1 VLHITPWERSALE
14 LLANGTTTTGMA
26 SRLNLSEPEI
36 ELRLH
41 ELFTRMG
48 ASSASD
54 AVVAASRR
62 GLLPGPIAI
71 RAVPGRGASRS

>member
-1 VLHITPWERSALE
+1 MLHITPWERSALE

>member
-14 LLANGTTTTGMA
+14 LLATGTTMSGMA
-26 SRLNLSEPEI
+26 SRLGISEPEI

-41 ELFTRMG
+41 SLFTRMG
-48 ASSASD
+48 ASSATE

-62 GLLPGPIAI
+62 GLLPGPNVT
-71 RAVPGRGASRS
+71 RAVPDRGVSQS